1 MDKSKSAILIRC
13 IKWRNC
19 YGEHGG
25 EKNPISLRD
34 KNNTYLNNA
43 HRYIFTRSCPR
54 HTSHTKQDS
63 LELQLDVSR
72 KNPPLIPRQPWE
84 CTGSGGKRG
93 WINWRH
99 QARQRDYSGLV
110 FKAVTGLRSIP
121 SPRVALCLSW
131 VTAIQRGHLW
141 LSSTELPA
149 WNWASLQASAA
160 AHRALSKFHCFH
172 FFLVIFI

>member
-1 MDKSKSAILIRC
+1 MDKSQSAILIRC
-13 IKWRNC
+13 IKS
-19 YGEHGG
+19 YGERGG
-25 EKNPISLRD
+25 ENNPISLRD

-43 HRYIFTRSCPR
+43 HGYIFTHSCPR

-72 KNPPLIPRQPWE
+72 KTLRLSPVSPE
-84 CTGSGGKRG
+84 SAGSGGKRG

-99 QARQRDYSGLV
+99 QARECDYSGLV

-121 SPRVALCLSW
+121 GPRVALRLSW

-160 AHRALSKFHCFH
+160 AHRALYKFPCLHI
-172 FFLVIFI
+172 FLGIFI